1 METIVTTAAIEQ
13 AADSLKGVVKHT
25 PLEFSTRLS
34 EKYQADIYFK
44 REDLQEV
51 RSFKIRG
58 AYNKIAHLSEE
69 EKTCGI
75 ICASAGN
82 HAQGVA
88 YSCAALQIQGTIFM
102 PSTTPRQKVRKVKK
116 FGDGFVKV
124 VLIGDAFDDSYAE
137 AKKFQ
142 QEQNAIFVHPFDDD
156 AVITG
161 QGTVG
166 KEIHDELEGKL
177 DFVFS
182 SVGGGGLAS
191 GSMIYLKEHDPHI
204 QYIGV
209 EPNGAPAM
217 YESLKTNRVVTLHD
231 IDTFI
236 DGAAVKRIGNKTFE
250 IFRAYAGEI
259 ITVPEGKV
267 CTTMIELYQNEGII
281 AEPAGA
287 LPVAALDFAAYR
299 IKNKTVV
306 CVISGGNNDILRYPE
321 IMEKSLRYEGLKHY
335 FMINFTQKPGQLK
348 KFVEYV
354 LGPDDDI
361 VRFEYIKKTNA
372 EQGPALVGIE
382 LGDKKDYSSMI
393 ERMDEVGFNYRVIT
407 DDDMFYKHLV

>member
-1 METIVTTAAIEQ
+1 MGVTVQDIERAAETLQ
-13 AADSLKGVVKHT
+13 PVVKHT
-25 PLEFSTRLS
+25 PLELSTRLS
-34 EKYQADIYFK
+34 EQYQATIYFK

-58 AYNKIAHLSEE
+58 AYNKIASLNDE
-69 EKTCGI
+69 EKSQGI
-75 ICASAGN
+75 VCASAGN

-88 YSCAALQIQGTIFM
+88 YSCSALQIQGTIFM
-102 PSTTPRQKVRKVKK
+102 PSITPRQKVKKVKK
-116 FGDGFVKV
+116 FGNGYVNV
-124 VLIGDAFDDSYAE
+124 ILTGETFDDSYIE
-137 AKKFQ
+137 AKKF
-142 QEQNAIFVHPFDDD
+142 EAEHKTIFIHPFNDET
-156 AVITG
+156 VIAG

-166 KEIHDELEGKL
+166 KEVYDELEGNV
-177 DFVFS
+177 DFVFA
-182 SVGGGGLAS
+182 SVGGGGLSS
-191 GSMIYLKEHDPHI
+191 GCMIYLKEKGHHI

-209 EPNGAPAM
+209 EPAGAPAM
-217 YESLKTNRVVTLHD
+217 YESLKTNRVITLRD
-231 IDTFI
+231 IDTFV
-236 DGAAVKRIGNKTFE
+236 DGAAVRQIGNVTFD
-250 IFRAYAGEI
+250 IFRSYAGEV

-287 LPVAALDFAAYR
+287 LSVAALDFAAYR
-299 IKNKTVV
+299 IRDKTVV
-306 CVISGGNNDILRYPE
+306 CIISGGNNDILRYPE

-335 FMINFTQKPGQLK
+335 FMINFTQKPGQLR
-348 KFVEYV
+348 KFVEKV

-382 LGDKKDYSSMI
+382 LSDKNDYSALI
-393 ERMDEVGFNYRVIT
+393 TRLDEMGFSYRVIT